1 MSYYIKPYIEPK
13 KDRVTMFRVVK
24 RLRDFRPEEGVEY
37 MVFRSKKAIRRS
49 LFIDLY
55 HGKNGKLVKMK
66 YKSLLRF
73 I

>member
-1 MSYYIKPYIEPK
+1 MSYYIKPHIEPK
-13 KDRVTMFRVVK
+13 EDRVSMFRIVK
-24 RLRDFRPEEGVEY
+24 RLSDFKPEEGVEY
-37 MVFRSKKAIRRS
+37 MVFRSKKAIRSS

-66 YKSLLRF
+66 DKSLLRF